1 MILKSSS
8 FSKNGTCIFYH
19 YEYDDYVSQ
28 YFNHN
33 SPFFVQ
39 YNEDVSLVP
48 SSINIIPFLSNVMP
62 IAWFA
67 GFDVY
72 VDEIDKDFYF
82 ALLNIKKEF
91 IKNHPSIID
100 KKAEIKYK
108 KLIKNDF
115 PKEKIALLFSGGVD
129 AFASFFRLYQK
140 EPSLITI
147 HGADIDLEDEY
158 QWNNVVQFNEN
169 EPILSSFEKVYIKSN
184 FRTFY
189 TYKVDL
195 LLPNMGWWG
204 NIQHGLALTGVIA
217 PLSYIKKYSTIYIAS
232 TRSVHME
239 FNPWGSMPEIDNQ
252 IKWSSVNVFHD
263 GFELKRQD
271 KVDII
276 VSAVNQLDK
285 KTTIRVCYSE
295 LKEGLNCSKCE
306 KCLRT
311 IFGIMLSGDNP
322 NKYGFKVDD
331 TIYNLINKTVVRGF
345 KSKGTQFFW
354 NEILEKSKSA
364 KCFVFS
370 NADLEKKEL
379 NNTMEIISKVVNNDL
394 ISMSKIKKIKYI
406 LINKF
411 PKIFSTYLKM
421 RRKI

>member
-1 MILKSSS
+1 MILKNSS
-8 FSKNGTCIFYH
+8 FSNNGTRILYN
-19 YEYDDYVSQ
+19 YEYDTAVSE
-28 YFNHN
+28 YFNPN

-72 VDEIDKDFYF
+72 VDEIDEDFYF
-82 ALLNIKKEF
+82 ALLNIKNEF
-91 IKNHPSIID
+91 IKNYPSIQN

-140 EPSLITI
+140 EPNLITI

-169 EPILSSFEKVYIKSN
+169 EPILNSLEKVYIKSN

-195 LLPNMGWWG
+195 LLTNIGWWG

-232 TRSVHME
+232 TRSIHME

-252 IKWSSVNVFHD
+252 IKWSGVNVFHD

-276 VSAVNQLDK
+276 VTAVNQLDK

-295 LKEGLNCSKCE
+295 FKEGLNCSKCE

-311 IFGIMLSGDNP
+311 IFAIMLSGDNP
-322 NKYGFKVDD
+322 NKYGFKVDE
-331 TIYNLINKTVVRGF
+331 TIYKLINKTVVRGF

-379 NNTMEIISKVVNNDL
+379 DNTLKLSL
-394 ISMSKIKKIKYI
+394 IHI
-406 LINKF
+406 
-411 PKIFSTYLKM
+411 
-421 RRKI
+421 